1 MQTNKQFPT
10 QNITLFSEKKRKK
23 KEYRQEVSL
32 YEPQNKVHMFAFV
45 WLCWEVVGQWQLHG
59 VITNDVGD
67 AAADDDDNNNND
79 NDDKTEH
86 LGHVSLQNK
95 WGS

>member
-1 MQTNKQFPT
+1 MT
-10 QNITLFSEKKRKK
+10 
-23 KEYRQEVSL
+23 
-32 YEPQNKVHMFAFV
+32 A
-45 WLCWEVVGQWQLHG
+45 G